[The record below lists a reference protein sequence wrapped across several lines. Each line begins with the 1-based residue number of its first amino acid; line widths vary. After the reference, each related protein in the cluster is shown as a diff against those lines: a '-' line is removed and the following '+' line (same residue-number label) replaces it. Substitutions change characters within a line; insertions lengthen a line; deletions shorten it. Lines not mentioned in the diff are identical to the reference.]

1 MQTLHVDDAQA
12 LTVAVASLRPGQVV
26 VVPTDTVYGLAARPD
41 DEEAVRTIFRA
52 KGRPMDVHLPVMA
65 ASLDQVRPL
74 GVTISPAG
82 AALAARWWP
91 GPLTLAFGFDPDG
104 SRPAWL
110 AERQEVAVRVPD
122 HDFLRAVLAQTGV
135 LLVTSANPHGSA
147 TPPGPDEVAQTLA
160 PHVGLIIDGGTL
172 ATTPSTLV
180 NVAGVD
186 PVVEREGALSK
197 VEIARA
203 LEGVR

>member
-1 MQTLHVDDAQA
+1 M
-12 LTVAVASLRPGQVV
+12 
-26 VVPTDTVYGLAARPD
+26 
-41 DEEAVRTIFRA
+41 
-52 KGRPMDVHLPVMA
+52 
-65 ASLDQVRPL
+65 
-74 GVTISPAG
+74 
-82 AALAARWWP
+82 
-91 GPLTLAFGFDPDG
+91 
-104 SRPAWL
+104 
-110 AERQEVAVRVPD
+110 RVPD
-122 HDFLRAVLAQTGV
+122 HDFLRAVLARTGV